1 MTNRMRL
8 LVGAL
13 LIVSSLNGAARTGRQ
28 EARGRADVGDF
39 LRRIHTEGIS
49 YDTAKQYASEGS
61 EIPFEMLGNVDDAQ
75 YWPNVTMVLGAS
87 GNAELVKPLIDFLH
101 GNLHG
106 ERNDTWST
114 AVYRGRASAIMA
126 LGYLVHDTGDPEAME
141 YLRDSVDHRIW
152 SQREIPWLRTRGATR
167 GDSESERLSMLLSTS
182 AVVALALTGQHEAAA
197 KLRELTDTDD
207 APARLRQVAESVL
220 PDWEKINEA
229 GLSEY
234 YRTREQGA
242 PHAATSSRR

>member
-8 LVGAL
+8 LVGVL

-49 YDTAKQYASEGS
+49 YDTAKQYYAFEGS
-61 EIPFEMLGNVDDAQ
+61 EILLEMLGNVDDAQ

-87 GNAELVKPLIDFLH
+87 GDAELVGSLIGF
-101 GNLHG
+101 LHG

-114 AVYRGRASAIMA
+114 AVYRGRASAITA
-126 LGYLVHDTGDPEAME
+126 LGYLVHDTGDPKAME
-141 YLRDSVDHRIW
+141 YLRDSVDPQIW
-152 SQREIPWLRTRGATR
+152 SRREIPWLRMR

-182 AVVALALTGQHEAAA
+182 AVVALALTGQDEAAA
-197 KLRELTDTDD
+197 KLRELTDADD
-207 APARLRQVAESVL
+207 ASARLRQVAESVL

-242 PHAATSSRR
+242 PLAATSSRR

>member
-8 LVGAL
+8 LVGVL
-13 LIVSSLNGAARTGRQ
+13 LIVSSLNGAARTSRQ

-49 YDTAKQYASEGS
+49 YDTAKQYYAFEGS
-61 EIPFEMLGNVDDAQ
+61 GILLEMLGNVDDAQ

-87 GNAELVKPLIDFLH
+87 GDAEQVGSLIGFLH
-101 GNLHG
+101 GDLYG

-114 AVYRGRASAIMA
+114 AVYRGRASAITA
-126 LGYLVHDTGDPEAME
+126 LGYLVHDTGDPKAME
-141 YLRDSVDHRIW
+141 YLLDSVDPEIW
-152 SQREIPWLRTRGATR
+152 SQREIPWLHMR
-167 GDSESERLSMLLSTS
+167 GDSESKRLSMLLSTS

-207 APARLRQVAESVL
+207 TPARLRQVAESVL
-220 PDWEKINEA
+220 PDWKKINEA

-234 YRTREQGA
+234 YRTREQSA
-242 PHAATSSRR
+242 PLAATSSRR

>member
-13 LIVSSLNGAARTGRQ
+13 LILSSLNGAARTGRQ
-28 EARGRADVGDF
+28 EARGRADIGDF

-49 YDTAKQYASEGS
+49 YDTAKQYAFEGS
-61 EIPFEMLGNVDDAQ
+61 GILLEMLGNVDDAQ

-87 GNAELVKPLIDFLH
+87 GDAELVEPLIDFLH
-101 GNLHG
+101 GDLYG

-126 LGYLVHDTGDPEAME
+126 LGYLVHDTADPEAMQ
-141 YLRDSVDHRIW
+141 YLRDSVDPRTW
-152 SQREIPWLRTRGATR
+152 SRREIPWLRMR

-182 AVVALALTGQHEAAA
+182 AVVALALTGRHEAAA

-220 PDWEKINEA
+220 PDWKKINEA

-234 YRTREQGA
+234 HRTRGQGA